1 MAKRTDCR
9 HCGEPILYEK
19 IEDHP
24 YFPFC
29 SKRCK
34 TIDLGMWLLEEHRID
49 EPALDVDGAEV
60 PHDRQQ

>member
-1 MAKRTDCR
+1 VAKSTDCR

-34 TIDLGMWLLEEHRID
+34 MIDLGMWLDEEHRID

-60 PHDRQQ
+60 PRDTDQ